1 MECDEAKLKTQQAY
15 DSAQSAHKRIDA
27 LQEEVKDIHELTASM
42 KAIYEKVEDL
52 TGDMN
57 EIKADVKKFS
67 QRPAQ
72 LWDKLVAAAIG
83 AIGSGLVGALLAGI
97 LK

>member
-1 MECDEAKLKTQQAY
+1 MECDEAKLRVQEAI
-15 DSAQSAHKRIDA
+15 DSARSAHKRIDD
-27 LQEEVKDIHELTASM
+27 LTKEVKDIHELTASM
-42 KAIYEKVEDL
+42 KAIHEKVEDL
-52 TGDMN
+52 TGDMD

-83 AIGSGLVGALLAGI
+83 AIGSGLIGALLAQI

>member
-1 MECDEAKLKTQQAY
+1 MECDEAKLMSQQAY
-15 DSAQSAHKRIDA
+15 DSAKTAHKRLDA
-27 LQEEVKDIHELTASM
+27 LELEVKDIHELTASM
-42 KAIYEKVEDL
+42 KAIHEKVEDI
-52 TGDMN
+52 TDDMN

-83 AIGSGLVGALLAGI
+83 AVASGLVGAVLAGI